1 MFMSAVWGA
10 SLTVVVPAYNEAT
23 NLPIVVPQMVA
34 FVRKAC
40 RSAEIVI
47 VDDGSRDGT
56 GDVSVDLARQFPE
69 VRVIQHPENRG
80 ITAALRT
87 GFFGALNDFVTV
99 LPSDGQI
106 DPGELSKLFAV
117 FQDHDLVLTTYRH
130 RPDGL
135 VRMVMSR
142 SVRVMLRL
150 AIGLRDRLEGTY
162 LFRRSLLLEL
172 DLVAQTSAGAIGLEI
187 AAKARDAGKRIAT
200 CEIECLPRLS
210 GRSKVAN
217 ARNIAEYLREIWRI
231 RASMQREKPP
241 SQR

>member
-1 MFMSAVWGA
+1 MSVIWDR

-23 NLPIVVPQMVA
+23 NLPVVVPQMVA
-34 FVRKAC
+34 FVRRAC

-47 VDDGSRDGT
+47 VDDGSRDPT
-56 GDVSVDLARQFPE
+56 AEVSFALAGQFPE
-69 VRVIQHPENRG
+69 VRVIQHPQNRG
-80 ITAALRT
+80 MTAALRT

-106 DPGELSKLFAV
+106 DPGELTKLFAV
-117 FQDHDLVLTTYRH
+117 FQDHDLVLSTYRH
-130 RPDGL
+130 RPDGA
-135 VRMVMSR
+135 VRLVMSR
-142 SVRVMLRL
+142 SVRIMLRL

-162 LFRRSLLLEL
+162 LFRRSLLREL

-187 AAKARDAGKRIAT
+187 AAKARASGKRIAT

-217 ARNIAEYLREIWRI
+217 VRNIAEYLREIWRI
-231 RASMQREKPP
+231 RTSMKRQKLQ
-241 SQR
+241 S

>member
-1 MFMSAVWGA
+1 MSAVWHA

-23 NLPIVVPQMVA
+23 NLPVVVPRMVA
-34 FVRKAC
+34 FVRDAC

-47 VDDGSRDGT
+47 VDDGSRDAT
-56 GDVSVDLARQFPE
+56 ADAAFALAGEFPE

-80 ITAALRT
+80 LTAALRT

-99 LPSDGQI
+99 LPADGQI
-106 DPGELSKLFAV
+106 DPGELTKLFAV
-117 FQDHDLVLTTYRH
+117 FRDHDLVLSTYRH
-130 RPDGL
+130 RPDGV
-135 VRMVMSR
+135 VRLVMSR
-142 SVRVMLRL
+142 GVRIMLRL

-162 LFRRSLLLEL
+162 LFRRSLLPEL

-187 AAKARDAGKRIAT
+187 AAKARALGKTIAT

-231 RASMQREKPP
+231 RASMR
-241 SQR
+241 RR